1 MLAPGTRGKRREKL
15 MTEKCEIPVLDSG
28 SEVGVWQRV
37 EQVRPSGPRRLG
49 TGKEAGTVSCKG
61 HPAFHIT
68 WQ

>member
-1 MLAPGTRGKRREKL
+1 MR
-15 MTEKCEIPVLDSG
+15 EKCEIPVLDSD

-37 EQVRPSGPRRLG
+37 EEVQQSGPRRLG
-49 TGKEAGTVSCKG
+49 TGKEAGTVSCKE